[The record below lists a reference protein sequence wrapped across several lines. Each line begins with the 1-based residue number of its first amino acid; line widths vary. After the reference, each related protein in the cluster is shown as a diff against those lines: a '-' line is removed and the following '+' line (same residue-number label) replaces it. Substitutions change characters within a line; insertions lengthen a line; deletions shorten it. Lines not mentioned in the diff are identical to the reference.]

1 MVGIGRVDRGLVRS
15 FQSCTQLAAAVDSER
30 EDAEGELLL
39 YNLLKKP
46 TDLDRDDDKVEADPE
61 TTNSMVH
68 IASNPETS
76 YIFDDIR

>member
-15 FQSCTQLAAAVDSER
+15 FQSCTQLLTSER